1 MRAAAVALVLIVGA
15 AIVLWFGN
23 MLNSWVLGGLIGG
36 LAALLLSIPI
46 SLTLF
51 SFLSRRHD
59 QWLETMEPELE
70 AISLARSYDFD
81 DVEAEEIQPVYEAE
95 VYESELPP
103 QRERYEDRRR
113 IPVTRDLPAAMY
125 PHLPAKGHSQ
135 ASAPVDYTLH
145 QRGSMRS
152 LTPRQLPKGSPVV
165 RRQETFSQ
173 RLLPESQTYYP
184 GISGYQGNVTRSLHQ
199 SAALHAAR
207 QEAAQRQDDVEI
219 LPTTTYNL
227 KRIPATRPLSS
238 SNSERQADRS
248 MNRRISRQLPQQ
260 KAYQNQNRRRRWVDD
275 AAPAQPGLSRTQR
288 QFGGPRTESINR
300 NGGYSQTGPL
310 RRVARNAQWDEEY
323 FDPEVSTG
331 GLKNPLVRRA
341 PYMYEDDALRQEL
354 AQQIDRPIVR
364 RSSRDEEEEE

>member
-1 MRAAAVALVLIVGA
+1 MRGAAVALVLIVGA

-59 QWLETMEPELE
+59 QRLETMEPELE
-70 AISLARSYDFD
+70 AISPAWSYDYE

-95 VYESELPP
+95 VYEYELPP

-113 IPVTRDLPAAMY
+113 IPITRELPAPMY
-125 PHLPAKGHSQ
+125 PRLPTKGQNQ

-152 LTPRQLPKGSPVV
+152 LTPRQMPKVSSVV

-173 RLLPESQTYYP
+173 RLSPESQTYYP
-184 GISGYQGNVTRSLHQ
+184 GIPGYQGNVTRSLHQ
-199 SAALHAAR
+199 SAALHIAR
-207 QEAAQRQDDVEI
+207 QEAAQRQDNVEV

-227 KRIPATRPLSS
+227 KRIPAARPLST
-238 SNSERQADRS
+238 SNSERQADRPA
-248 MNRRISRQLPQQ
+248 NRRTSRQLPRQR
-260 KAYQNQNRRRRWVDD
+260 AYQNQNRRRRSVDD
-275 AAPAQPGLSRTQR
+275 AAPAQPGFSRTQR
-288 QFGGPRTESINR
+288 EVGGPRTEPVNR
-300 NGGYSQTGPL
+300 NGGYPRTGPL

-331 GLKNPLVRRA
+331 SLKNPLVRRA
-341 PYMYEDDALRQEL
+341 PYMYEDDALRQDL

-364 RSSRDEEEEE
+364 RSSRYEEEEE